1 MNDQVQAQVAY
12 EREVERSQLPRWQR
26 FRRSSVFFYLQLFS
40 IVAVCA
46 LLAFA
51 VIATLTNA
59 DQQRKQAARFHQEDL
74 AHQHSDSTHR
84 FDSCDSAAVVFGSII
99 GGLQDLNPSGRLD
112 PLIVTL
118 NREEKDRDAKCRAA
132 AGAAAPTG
140 STPATTPHT

>member
-26 FRRSSVFFYLQLFS
+26 FRRSSVFFYLQCFS

-46 LLAFA
+46 LLAFS

-74 AHQHSDSTHR
+74 SHQKSDSTHR
-84 FDSCDSAAVVFGSII
+84 FDSCDSAAVVFGTII
-99 GGLQDLNPSGRLD
+99 KGLEDLNPNGRLD
-112 PLIVTL
+112 PLIVIL
-118 NREEKDRDAKCRAA
+118 NKEEKNRDTKCRDAA
-132 AGAAAPTG
+132 AGAAPAGSPPT
-140 STPATTPHT
+140 TNPHT